1 MPDRERNQL
10 VLTDWKG
17 IERRDTAGIDVS
29 GRANITIPLPNAYSP
44 GRHVIRWSISD
55 SHHDFES
62 AELLRG
68 ETVIDP

>member
-1 MPDRERNQL
+1 MPYRERDQL

-17 IERRDTAGIDVS
+17 IERRDTAGIEVS
-29 GRANITIPLPNAYSP
+29 GRANITLPLPNAYSTR
-44 GRHVIRWSISD
+44 RHVIRWSISD

-62 AELLRG
+62 AELLCG